1 MGQVSLAACV
11 AVDFVRLME
20 SADEYFTRD
29 AYHDFAADLECLF
42 EELTVATVEDIKGSA
57 HRDELELGLM
67 CRFGFSFGRAT
78 R

>member
-11 AVDFVRLME
+11 AVDFVRLVE
-20 SADEYFTRD
+20 SADEYFARD
-29 AYHDFAADLECLF
+29 SYHDFSADLECLF
-42 EELTVATVEDIKGSA
+42 EELTVTAVEDIKCPT

>member
-11 AVDFVRLME
+11 AVDLVRLVE
-20 SADEYFTRD
+20 SADEYFARD
-29 AYHDFAADLECLF
+29 SYHDFAADLECLF
-42 EELTVATVEDIKGSA
+42 EELTVTAVEDIKCPA